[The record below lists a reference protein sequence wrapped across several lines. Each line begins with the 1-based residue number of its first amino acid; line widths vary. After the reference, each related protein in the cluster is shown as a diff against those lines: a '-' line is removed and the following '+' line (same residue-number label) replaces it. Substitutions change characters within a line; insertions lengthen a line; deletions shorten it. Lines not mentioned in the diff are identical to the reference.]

1 MSRVVVVGSANV
13 DVTTQVAT
21 LPAPGQTL
29 LATDTALL
37 PGGKGANQAVA
48 ASRWGIAT
56 ELYAAVGADSFG
68 RLLRT
73 ALAEQ
78 GVGLDRLIEDGTAPT
93 GLALVTV
100 AADAENTI
108 VVAPGANSA
117 LTAEAIADLGSR
129 LDPDD
134 VVLLQLEV
142 PLATAAAA
150 AAAARAAGARV
161 VLNAAPPPQP
171 GSGELATLLAA
182 VDVLVV
188 NETEASAVAGTHAPP
203 QPAGWLKVAAALR
216 EQGPAAVVITLGGDG
231 AVACTGDESWH
242 QPALPAAVLDT
253 TGAGDAFCGVL
264 AAALADGRSLPRAV
278 RAGCAAGAAATERR
292 GAQSALYR
300 REQLDARMGE
310 GA

>member
-1 MSRVVVVGSANV
+1 MSRVIVVGSANV
-13 DVTTQVAT
+13 DVTTQVAA

-48 ASRWGIAT
+48 ASRWGTAT

-73 ALAEQ
+73 ALAAQ
-78 GVGLDRLIEDGTAPT
+78 GVGLDRLIEHPSAPT

-117 LTAEAIADLGSR
+117 LTADAIADLPSR
-129 LDPDD
+129 LGPDD

-150 AAAARAAGARV
+150 AVAARAAGARV

-171 GSGELATLLAA
+171 GSSGLATLLAN

-188 NETEASAVAGTHAPP
+188 NETEAIALSGAGT
-203 QPAGWLKVAAALR
+203 PADWLPVAAALR

-231 AVACTGDESWH
+231 AVACTDDGSWH

-264 AAALADGRSLPRAV
+264 AAALADGRTLPQAV
-278 RAGCAAGAAATERR
+278 RAGCAAGAAATEGR
-292 GAQSALYR
+292 GAQSALYGR
-300 REQLDARMGE
+300 NELDARMGDV
-310 GA
+310 A

>member
-13 DVTTQVAT
+13 DVTTQVDA

-73 ALAEQ
+73 ALADR
-78 GVGLDRLIEDGTAPT
+78 GVGLDHLVEADAQPT

-108 VVAPGANSA
+108 VVAPGANAALSA
-117 LTAEAIADLGSR
+117 ESLAGLPSR
-129 LDPDD
+129 LGPDD
-134 VVLLQLEV
+134 VLLMQLEI

-150 AAAARAAGARV
+150 AVAARAAGARV
-161 VLNAAPPPQP
+161 VLNAAPPPRP
-171 GSGELATLLAA
+171 DDTGLASLLST

-188 NETEASAVAGTHAPP
+188 NETEATALAGTGAPRR
-203 QPAGWLKVAAALR
+203 PAGWLEVAAALR
-216 EQGPAAVVITLGGDG
+216 ARGPAAVVITLGGDG
-231 AVACTGDESWH
+231 AVACAADESWH
-242 QPALPAAVLDT
+242 QPALPATVVDT

-264 AAALADGRSLPRAV
+264 AAALAGGRTLPQAV
-278 RAGCAAGAAATERR
+278 RAGCAAGAAATETR
-292 GAQSALYR
+292 GAQSGLHAR
-300 REQLDARMGE
+300 DQLDARMGD

>member
-13 DVTTQVAT
+13 DVTTQVPT

-29 LATDTALL
+29 LATGTALL

-48 ASRWGIAT
+48 ASRWGIDT

-68 RLLRT
+68 RLLRS

-78 GVGLDRLIEDGTAPT
+78 GVGLDRLIETGSEPT

-117 LTAEAIADLGSR
+117 LTAGAVADLPAHLGAG
-129 LDPDD
+129 D

-150 AAAARAAGARV
+150 ATAALSAGARV
-161 VLNAAPPPQP
+161 VLNAAPPPP
-171 GSGELATLLAA
+171 ASGGLAELLAG

-188 NETEASAVAGTHAPP
+188 NETEATALAGTGPP
-203 QPAGWLKVAAALR
+203 GETAGWLPVAAALR
-216 EQGPAAVVITLGGDG
+216 ALGPAAVVITLGGDG
-231 AVACTGDESWH
+231 AVACAGDEAWH
-242 QPALPAAVLDT
+242 QAALPAAVLDT

-278 RAGCAAGAAATERR
+278 RAGCAAGAAATEGR
-292 GAQSALYR
+292 GAQAALYGR
-300 REQLDARMGE
+300 DQLDARMGE